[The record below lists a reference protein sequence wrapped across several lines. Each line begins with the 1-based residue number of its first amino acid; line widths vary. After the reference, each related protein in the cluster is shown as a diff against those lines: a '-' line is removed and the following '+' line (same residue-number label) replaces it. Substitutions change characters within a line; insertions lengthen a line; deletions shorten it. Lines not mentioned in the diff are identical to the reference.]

1 MWPRNNQTRAFY
13 VNKNRQHKNVSP
25 AHIFTVNINH
35 IVSVSHSPYF
45 PLSKS
50 ITVNIIIRTTLNLII
65 VFLVFLW
72 PLCATKL
79 LLYIYTRKLGWSSD
93 AAFGSKC
100 NIQHFA
106 VLFSPN
112 SNTNILDILIK
123 IIWQTTYVYHHHRP
137 LTHTRLMFTSP
148 PAHTKPSPKKITLI
162 YIVGIINQITNI
174 LCLCTRVHIIITYT
188 KHTPAYMRR
197 MQKKKTWSTTTKR
210 KKNCSCT

>member
-123 IIWQTTYVYHHHRP
+123 IIWQTTYVP
-137 LTHTRLMFTSP
+137 SSSSFDAHTFNVYFAAAP

-174 LCLCTRVHIIITYT
+174 LCLCTRVHIII
-188 KHTPAYMRR
+188 
-197 MQKKKTWSTTTKR
+197 
-210 KKNCSCT
+210 